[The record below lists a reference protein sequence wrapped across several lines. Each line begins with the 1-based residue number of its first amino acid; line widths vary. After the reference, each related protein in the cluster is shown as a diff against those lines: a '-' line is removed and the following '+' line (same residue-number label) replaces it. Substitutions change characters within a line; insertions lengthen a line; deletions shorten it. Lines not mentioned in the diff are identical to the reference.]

1 MSSSNNGVV
10 LAIPEIPHSYT
21 VCKKTYCKKN
31 STETNIVLALY
42 ISTAIW
48 IISLIEL
55 CCFMLVISYNPTQYE
70 TICPVVL
77 FIHIMFYVFG
87 INIFVFVYRRKQR
100 EQREQRTQTSQ
111 LEKDKLFI

>member
-21 VCKKTYCKKN
+21 VCKKN
-31 STETNIVLALY
+31 STETNIVLAFY

-48 IISLIEL
+48 ILSLIEL

-100 EQREQRTQTSQ
+100 EQQRTPTSQ

>member
-10 LAIPEIPHSYT
+10 VAIPEIPPVYT
-21 VCKKTYCKKN
+21 VCKKN
-31 STETNIVLALY
+31 IDTNIVLALY

-100 EQREQRTQTSQ
+100 REEQREQRTPTSQ